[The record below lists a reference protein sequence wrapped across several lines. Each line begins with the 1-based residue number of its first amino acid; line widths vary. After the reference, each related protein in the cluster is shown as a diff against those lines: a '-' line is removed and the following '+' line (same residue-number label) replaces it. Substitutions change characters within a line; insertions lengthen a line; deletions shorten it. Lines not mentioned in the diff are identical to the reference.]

1 MYYHCSD
8 DGYIV
13 STLTQCRRELPFAL
27 HHPEC
32 SYVITATNLSWTEL
46 VNWIITHDRERMA
59 DARRIAI
66 SAIDEVF
73 RDQENN

>member
-13 STLTQCRRELPFAL
+13 STLTQCRRELPFVIPL
-27 HHPEC
+27 PEHNFI
-32 SYVITATNLSWTEL
+32 ITAANLSIDEL
-46 VNWIITHDRERMA
+46 IDRLSCMSDA
-59 DARRIAI
+59 HTDARRIAI
-66 SAIDEVF
+66 SAIDDVF

>member
-1 MYYHCSD
+1 MYYHCCD

-13 STLTQCRRELPFAL
+13 TTLTKCEQPLPFVVRF
-27 HHPEC
+27 
-32 SYVITATNLSWTEL
+32 SGRDYIITATNLSSTEL
-46 VNWIITHDRERMA
+46 VNWIITHDHEPMA

>member
-13 STLTQCRRELPFAL
+13 TTLTQCRRELPFAIY
-27 HHPEC
+27 HPER
-32 SYVITATNLSWTEL
+32 SYIITATNLSIDEL
-46 VNWIITHDRERMA
+46 VDRLNYMSDVQK

-66 SAIDEVF
+66 SALNAVF

>member
-13 STLTQCRRELPFAL
+13 STLTQCRRELPFVI
-27 HHPEC
+27 HHPER
-32 SYVITATNLSWTEL
+32 SYIITAANLSIDEL
-46 VNWIITHDRERMA
+46 IDRLNYMSDA
-59 DARRIAI
+59 HKDARRIAI
-66 SAIDEVF
+66 SAIDEAF